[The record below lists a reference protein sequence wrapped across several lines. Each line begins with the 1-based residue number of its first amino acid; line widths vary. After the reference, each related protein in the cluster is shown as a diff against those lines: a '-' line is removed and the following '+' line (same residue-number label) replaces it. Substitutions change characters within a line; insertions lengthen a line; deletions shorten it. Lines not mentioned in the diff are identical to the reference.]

1 MEIERH
7 EDITLYKFNWFE
19 HMLVNAA
26 LKHVDRERRRGE
38 SDELPIHSAIRALA
52 FDTFPENSDEAYSI
66 RWILDDRET
75 FLAANDR
82 NVLDPSPEVLAQ
94 VMRHASNEIA
104 SGNHTACFQ
113 PIGHIPYSR
122 YGYGATLKNHQEPLA
137 VYDDKIQL
145 MAQVLETK

>member
-38 SDELPIHSAIRALA
+38 SDALPIHSAIRALA
-52 FDTFPENSDEAYSI
+52 FDTFPENSAEAYSI
-66 RWILDDRET
+66 RWILDERET
-75 FLAANDR
+75 ILAVNDR
-82 NVLDPSPEVLAQ
+82 GVLDPSPEVLAQ

-113 PIGHIPYSR
+113 PIGRIAFSR
-122 YGYGATLKNHQEPLA
+122 YGKETASGIYKQPIAA
-137 VYDDKIQL
+137 YDEKIQM
-145 MAQVLETK
+145 MAQILEKK